1 MTAERSEAGTHLS
14 PANAGPKASLNRPAC
29 SKNQSMQTGTLVVP
43 EGGLNAPSQRHHDPR
58 SVESS
63 SAQPVLLDRRGTP
76 VAAWPLGTKRTPLL
90 VLYLFFFRITSRT
103 AWTNFERKW
112 MRSDIRSE
120 ATSRPAGQPEGCPLH
135 LGWSGWGDLNS
146 CSCGTRVLRIRL
158 LHKHDVGNTI
168 VTSRLVAGTVNKSP
182 PGKGP
187 GLGREIGRDLQ
198 EPLPTSLGR

>member
-146 CSCGTRVLRIRL
+146 RPSVPQIDQPQTPD
-158 LHKHDVGNTI
+158 LHKRPETI
-168 VTSRLVAGTVNKSP
+168 P
-182 PGKGP
+182 
-187 GLGREIGRDLQ
+187 DLQ
-198 EPLPTSLGR
+198 FWLITGSRRFALFRDVSRPVRGLRMVVVAEAQRP